1 MRLDETPGAEAR
13 KEQRLSGIGVSPG
26 IAIGP
31 AYIGDRGEL
40 PVSESRIAESAI
52 ETERARFAEAVAT
65 SAKQLRKL
73 KSRAT
78 ALPGSAADEIGYVL
92 DAHLAMLAN
101 SRLIRGV
108 HQRIARQRI
117 NAERAIQLEIEE
129 IGKIFA
135 AMPDPY
141 LAARIDDI
149 RVVGARL
156 IRNLLKKPYV
166 AYSGLSGGAIILAEE
181 VTPGDTALMDPR
193 RIGGFATEFGG
204 PEGHTA
210 IMARAL
216 GLPAVLGVPGLLV
229 RARADAKMVID
240 GSAGTVIID
249 PSPATVEDYQER
261 HEEYVRER
269 RQFGRMRRVPAI
281 TRDSVEIRL
290 EANLELPVE
299 LEQALANGAMGLGLV
314 RTEFLYMNR
323 EDLPSEDEQ
332 YAFFSEL
339 VAGMAGRPVTLR
351 TLDVGGDKLPEAL
364 AHYAAADSA
373 NPALGLRAIRL
384 SLKERRLLD
393 AQLAAMLRAAAEG
406 PVRILLPMISTI
418 GELRHAREAMEQ
430 VARRLHRRGVKLP
443 KALPPLGAMIEVPAA
458 ALAADALAAEAD
470 FFAVGTNDLIQYTL
484 AIDRSDEQVA
494 HLYNPLHP
502 AVLRLIQFAV
512 EAASRRRIPI
522 SVCGELA
529 GDPRYAALLLGLG
542 LRELSMT
549 PQSIPRVKQRI
560 RSLDMVAATRRAR
573 AIMDQA
579 DSGRIAALLDDFN
592 AMAEPAHFPPLAFSP
607 PPPAARGGGGRGRGV
622 PAAESA
628 PDAIE

>member
-40 PVSESRIAESAI
+40 PVSESRIAESAV
-52 ETERARFAEAVAT
+52 EAERARFAEAVAG
-65 SAKQLRKL
+65 SARQLRKL

-101 SRLIRGV
+101 SRLTRGV
-108 HQRIARQRI
+108 HQRVARQRI

-129 IGKIFA
+129 IAKTFA
-135 AMPDPY
+135 TMKDPY

-149 RVVGARL
+149 RVVGSRL

-166 AYSGLSGGAIILAEE
+166 AYSGLSGGVIILAEE
-181 VTPGDTALMDPR
+181 VTPADTALMDPR

-216 GLPAVLGVPGLLV
+216 GLPAVLGVPGLLP
-229 RARADAKMVID
+229 RARADTRVVVD
-240 GSAGTVIID
+240 GSAGTVILD
-249 PSPATVEDYQER
+249 PSPETVEDYQER
-261 HEEYVRER
+261 HEEYIRER

-332 YAFFSEL
+332 YAFFREL
-339 VAGMAGRPVTLR
+339 VVGMAGRPVTLR

-393 AQLAAMLRAAAEG
+393 AQLAAMLRAAADG

-430 VARRLHRRGVKLP
+430 VARRLHRRGVTLP
-443 KALPPLGAMIEVPAA
+443 KSLPPLGAMIEVPAA

-592 AMAEPAHFPPLAFSP
+592 ALAEPA
-607 PPPAARGGGGRGRGV
+607 
-622 PAAESA
+622 
-628 PDAIE
+628 